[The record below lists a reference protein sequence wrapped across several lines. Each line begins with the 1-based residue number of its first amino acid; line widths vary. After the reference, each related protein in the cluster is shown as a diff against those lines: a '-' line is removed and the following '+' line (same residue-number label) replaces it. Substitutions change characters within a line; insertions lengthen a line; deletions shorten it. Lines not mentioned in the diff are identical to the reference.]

1 MVYVLRFP
9 YLLFVTRRA
18 LQGFVEITIKDLENI
33 LHVEVSRLWSKGLIS
48 IFTDSRSQFDP
59 TLNALT
65 KYGENLKV
73 DDIIL
78 HKLDPSGLPCHK
90 EYPWKVVELVYSK
103 VLDRNDLKVGM
114 EYGVYY
120 RLDEAVL
127 PFKLKSVNLDTKMY
141 HFTST
146 IAVVGDIFA
155 NINDLPSIYPA
166 GSGID
171 AHADVHK
178 VVLECIK
185 PNHIRQLKRIELHM
199 SCITG
204 EKFTLDVG
212 HTHVIEAIG

>member
-1 MVYVLRFP
+1 MTDFH
-9 YLLFVTRRA
+9 FVPFLRRA

-65 KYGENLKV
+65 KSGENLKV

-78 HKLDPSGLPCHK
+78 YKFDPSGLPCHK
-90 EYPWKVVELVYSK
+90 EYPWKVVELSYSK
-103 VLDRNDLKVGM
+103 VLDINDLKVGV

-146 IAVVGDIFA
+146 IDGVDDIYA

-166 GSGID
+166 GSGIN

-185 PNHIRQLKRIELHM
+185 PNHKRQFKHIELHM
-199 SCITG
+199 SCIKG

-212 HTHVIEAIG
+212 RTHVIEAIG